1 MEFEVEI
8 VDPRVDTVPAGWTNF
23 ARRRELHP
31 FWDYEMLSV
40 EAWMARNPPLLAVV
54 HDGDSGGVVGALSIL
69 VCRTWRMGDFSPV
82 PGGRTRSVRPRWAE
96 VFVPLFSGHQACVFV
111 AELDEAAR
119 VAAIR
124 AFERELVRYLGPG
137 LLGVFY
143 RAMTADLVPSMVGTG
158 RPHKVIDPVAL
169 LEVDESTVD
178 ERKQVRL
185 EVRSGFGRGDLDPVE
200 LTTLLNRQRADD
212 DARAWANGQPRRFGG
227 VVHVDT
233 RTEVTSA
240 YLDRFIHR
248 SDVDTMTYHDADG
261 ALVAFNTL
269 IDHPTRADMYH
280 WAVAPGRADAG
291 ELYAD
296 CYTRR
301 VRYVAEHGRRE
312 LSAGRGLLDV
322 KGRLGFGTRELHT
335 VAAPRPLL
343 GR

>member
-1 MEFEVEI
+1 MVEI
-8 VDPRVDTVPAGWTNF
+8 VDPRVDKAPSGWANF
-23 ARRRELHP
+23 ARRQELHP
-31 FWDYEMLSV
+31 FWDYDMLCV
-40 EAWMARNPPLLAVV
+40 EAWLARNPPLLAVIR
-54 HDGDSGGVVGALSIL
+54 DAGGVVGALSTL
-69 VCRTWRMGDFSPV
+69 VCRTWRMGDLSPA

-96 VFVPLFSGHQACVFV
+96 VFVPLFSGHQACVF
-111 AELDEAAR
+111 AEGLEQPAR
-119 VAAIR
+119 TAAIR
-124 AFERELVRYLGPG
+124 AFERELARYLGPG

-143 RAMTADLVPSMVGTG
+143 RAMTADLVPAMVGAG
-158 RPHKVIDPVAL
+158 RPHKVIDPVAVL
-169 LEVDESTVD
+169 DIRTSTVD
-178 ERKQVRL
+178 VREQATL
-185 EVRSGFGRGDLDPVE
+185 EVRSGFGRDDLDPVE

-212 DARAWANGQPRRFGG
+212 DARAWASGQPRRFGG

-233 RTEVTSA
+233 RTQVTSA
-240 YLDRFIHR
+240 YLDRFVRR

-269 IDHPTRADMYH
+269 IDHPDRADMYH
-280 WAVAPGRADAG
+280 WAAVPGRADAG

-296 CYTRR
+296 CCARR
-301 VRYVAEHGRRE
+301 VRYVAERGRRA